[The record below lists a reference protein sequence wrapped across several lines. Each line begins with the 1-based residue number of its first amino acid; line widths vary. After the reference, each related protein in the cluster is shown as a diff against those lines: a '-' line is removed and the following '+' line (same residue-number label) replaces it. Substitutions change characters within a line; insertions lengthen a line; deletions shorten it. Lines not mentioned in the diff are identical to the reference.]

1 MIPVISIYVGG
12 VLTVLLALFHARFY
26 RMFNWGS
33 DFKKIGLLNR
43 RVLYTVHLALL
54 LVFFMVG
61 ALSLIYAGEL
71 GASTGLAFGLNLL
84 FSLFWVWRLVWQ
96 LYYFK
101 GKKGQKVPPVS
112 VLMVVWFVL
121 LAVAYLFPV
130 LYRLSGG

>member
-26 RMFNWGS
+26 RMFNWGA
-33 DFKKIGLLNR
+33 DLKKIGLLNR
-43 RVLYTVHLALL
+43 RVLYTIHLALL

-61 ALSLIYAGEL
+61 ALSLMYAGEL

-101 GKKGQKVPPVS
+101 GKRGQKVPPVS
-112 VLMVVWFVL
+112 VLMVVWFAL

>member
-1 MIPVISIYVGG
+1 MVPVISIYVGG
-12 VLTVLLALFHARFY
+12 VLTILLALFHGRFY
-26 RMFNWGS
+26 RMFNWGA

-54 LVFFMVG
+54 LLFFIVG

-84 FSLFWVWRLVWQ
+84 FSLFWIWRLVWQ

-101 GKKGQKVPPVS
+101 GKKGQKVPRVS
-112 VLMVVWFVL
+112 VLMVVWFIL

-130 LYRLSGG
+130 LYRMSAD